1 MREPVS
7 REPSLR
13 VHASDLR
20 GPGADLNVG
29 VPCHD
34 VGAPDQNAGATNLKV
49 RGTDETL
56 ALEKRG
62 CPAGYSCQSGKCYQY
77 TCSSSGWCSL
87 SPTSL
92 TC

>member
-1 MREPVS
+1 MKIISVLACLAALAMAAPAPADR
-7 REPSLR
+7 
-13 VHASDLR
+13 AS
-20 GPGADLNVG
+20 
-29 VPCHD
+29 
-34 VGAPDQNAGATNLKV
+34 LKV
-49 RGTDETL
+49 RGTDEML